1 MAKNITVK
9 RSTISDVA
17 KHAGVSTMTVS
28 RVVNHDNK
36 VREKTRIL
44 VENSIAALHYSPN
57 VAAQN
62 LAGGRPLRIC
72 ILYGNPSSAYLG
84 ELLLGALEAASTAV
98 ANLIVE
104 RMDTENLTLDDL
116 KLKFHKDWDA
126 MIVPPPMCDIV
137 GIRKLVAAE
146 NFPTIFIS
154 SARELG
160 RANEIRIDDR
170 LAARDVT
177 QYLIGKGHENIA
189 FIKGHPNQSVS
200 KARFDGYRDALDD
213 ANIAFKS
220 EYVEQGYFT
229 YKSGR
234 DAADILL
241 SLLRPPTAIFASNDD
256 MAAGVLASAT
266 RHGFQIPKDLAVVGF
281 DDSPTASIVWPQLTT
296 LRQPVAEMAAKAV
309 EILTMDRRNDDVKMQ
324 SIILKYDFIERAS
337 T

>member
-1 MAKNITVK
+1 MDSNRTAK

-36 VREKTRIL
+36 VREKTRKL
-44 VENSIAALHYSPN
+44 VENSIAALHYFPN

-84 ELLLGALEAASTAV
+84 ELLLGALEAASSPV

-104 RMDTENLTLDDL
+104 RMDTENLTFDDL
-116 KLKFHKDWDA
+116 KLRFHRDWDA
-126 MIVPPPMCDIV
+126 MIVPPPMCDIA
-137 GIRKLVAAE
+137 GIRKLVTAE
-146 NFPTIFIS
+146 NFPTVFIS

-160 RANEIRIDDR
+160 HANEVRIDDR
-170 LAARDVT
+170 LAARHVT
-177 QYLIGKGHENIA
+177 KYLIGKGHENIA

-200 KARFDGYRDALDD
+200 QARYDGYQDALDD
-213 ANIAFKS
+213 ANIILTD

-241 SLLRPPTAIFASNDD
+241 SLPNPPTAIFASNDD

-266 RHGFQIPKDLAVVGF
+266 RYGFQIPQDLAVVGF

-309 EILTMDRRNDDVKMQ
+309 EILTMERRNDDFEMQ
-324 SIILKYDFIERAS
+324 SVVADYDFIERGS